1 MGKIMFVL
9 IMEHMCVVCG
19 IEFVLVTFF
28 RPMLLNFTIS
38 TYQYKNIATW
48 NSIFMVP
55 VFDNLVYIL
64 APKMLEIYCIKSL
77 VFIFLI
83 YFNPW

>member
-48 NSIFMVP
+48 NSIFHGAG
-55 VFDNLVYIL
+55 L
-64 APKMLEIYCIKSL
+64 
-77 VFIFLI
+77 
-83 YFNPW
+83 